1 MNLSAGVPMSVV
13 RVARLLGI
21 AMLFLIC
28 LSCGENY
35 RPVATPVSPNPP
47 NPAFTHFMVVLST
60 NGTTHPGAATTI
72 DVSGDSMSSQ
82 SSTGLSPSYAAYL
95 ATGIYVANRDDD
107 TVSVIDPNAPA
118 TVTTISLAPTVVAIL
133 AASQSGATTTYSYN
147 LVSGSPLEIGTT
159 IVIAGMTFPGDNG
172 SFVISS
178 LGVGTFSVANAAGAS
193 ASGQS
198 GSGTVHAAPDFLAT
212 TQNSAVFVAN
222 AGNNT
227 VSAINLTTNIVTN
240 TINVG
245 TDPVAMAE
253 IPSNTR
259 LYVANAGSGGTG
271 GSLTSINTLDY
282 SVNPPIAGLTWT
294 SPVWVVARSDSQRLF
309 VLDKGAGTV
318 VEINTSGVTD
328 SVVASVPVGVGADY
342 MIYDKTLSR
351 LYVTNPITN
360 TVYVLDASD
369 AVTGTV
375 SQLATIPVAGAASVA
390 ALPDGS
396 RFYVAGAVVNGS
408 KVNSSVTV
416 VDAGS
421 FTIEKTIPVTSV
433 TQTCAA
439 YMNTPY
445 ELSTAASADSTRVYV
460 GNCDAGSTA
469 IIATVANSSPDG
481 GAPADSLVLSLPA
494 PYSAQSPPNGGTPPP
509 QNPVLVISGQ

>member
-1 MNLSAGVPMSVV
+1 MNLSVGVPMTAV
-13 RVARLLGI
+13 RVARLLG
-21 AMLFLIC
+21 MTTLFLIC

-35 RPVATPVSPNPP
+35 RPVATPQSPNPP
-47 NPAFTHFMVVLST
+47 NPAFTHFMVMLST
-60 NGTTHPGAATTI
+60 NGTTHPGASTTI
-72 DVSGDSMSSQ
+72 DVSGDTASSQ
-82 SSTGLSPSYAAYL
+82 SATGLSPTYAAYL
-95 ATGIYVANRDDD
+95 TTGIYVTNRDDD

-118 TVTTISLAPTVVAIL
+118 TVATISLPT
-133 AASQSGATTTYSYN
+133 G
-147 LVSGSPLEIGTT
+147 
-159 IVIAGMTFPGDNG
+159 
-172 SFVISS
+172 
-178 LGVGTFSVANAAGAS
+178 
-193 ASGQS
+193 
-198 GSGTVHAAPDFLAT
+198 AAPDFLAT

-245 TDPVAMAE
+245 TNPVAMAE
-253 IPSNTR
+253 LPSNTR
-259 LYVANAGSGGTG
+259 LYVANAGTGGTG

-282 SVNPPIAGLTWT
+282 SVNPAIVGVTWT
-294 SPVWVVARSDSQRLF
+294 SPAWVVARSDSQRLF

-328 SVVASVPVGVGADY
+328 SVVASILVGAGADY
-342 MIYDKTLSR
+342 MIYDKTRSR
-351 LYVTNPITN
+351 LYVTNPVTN

-369 AVTGTV
+369 TVTGSV
-375 SQLATIPVAGAASVA
+375 SQLATIPVTGAASVA

-396 RFYVAGAVVNGS
+396 RFYVASAVVSGS
-408 KVNSSVTV
+408 NVNSSVTV

-421 FTIEKTIPVTSV
+421 FTVEKTIPITSV
-433 TQTCAA
+433 ALSCAA

-469 IIATVANSSPDG
+469 IIATVANSSPGG
-481 GAPADSLVLSLPA
+481 GASEDSLVLNLPA
-494 PYSAQSPPNGGTPPP
+494 PYSARSPQNGGTPPP

>member
-1 MNLSAGVPMSVV
+1 MTAL
-13 RVARLLGI
+13 RVARLMALI
-21 AMLFLIC
+21 VLFLIC

-72 DVSGDSMSSQ
+72 DVSGDTMSSQ
-82 SSTGLSPSYAAYL
+82 SSTGLSPAYAAYL
-95 ATGIYVANRDDD
+95 NTGIYVANRDDD
-107 TVSVIDPNAPA
+107 TVSVIDPNSPA
-118 TVTTISLAPTVVAIL
+118 TVTTISLPT
-133 AASQSGATTTYSYN
+133 
-147 LVSGSPLEIGTT
+147 GS
-159 IVIAGMTFPGDNG
+159 
-172 SFVISS
+172 
-178 LGVGTFSVANAAGAS
+178 
-193 ASGQS
+193 
-198 GSGTVHAAPDFLAT
+198 APDFLAT
-212 TQNSAVFVAN
+212 TQSSAVFVAN

-282 SVNPPIAGLTWT
+282 SVNPPIAGVTWV
-294 SPVWVVARSDSQRLF
+294 SPAWVVARSDSQRLF

-318 VEINTSGVTD
+318 VEIDTSGVTD
-328 SVVASVPVGVGADY
+328 SVVASIPVGAGADY

-351 LYVTNPITN
+351 LYVTNPIAN

-369 AVTGTV
+369 AVTGSV
-375 SQLATIPVAGAASVA
+375 SQLATIPVTGAASVA

-396 RFYVAGAVVNGS
+396 RFYVASAVVNGS
-408 KVNSSVTV
+408 TVNASVVV

-421 FTIEKTIPVTSV
+421 YTVEKTIPITNV

-445 ELSTAASADSTRVYV
+445 ELSTAASADSTRVYL

-469 IIATVANSSPDG
+469 IIATVANGSPGG
-481 GAPADSLVLSLPA
+481 GAPQDSLVLSLPA

>member
-1 MNLSAGVPMSVV
+1 MNHSVGVPMTAV

-21 AMLFLIC
+21 TILFLIC

-35 RPVATPVSPNPP
+35 RPVATPLSPNPP
-47 NPAFTHFMVVLST
+47 NPAFVHFMVVLST
-60 NGTTHPGAATTI
+60 NGTTHPGAATTL
-72 DVSGDSMSSQ
+72 DVSGDTMSSQ
-82 SSTGLSPSYAAYL
+82 SSTGLSPTYAAYL

-107 TVSVIDPNAPA
+107 TVSVIDPNSPA
-118 TVTTISLAPTVVAIL
+118 TVTTISLPT
-133 AASQSGATTTYSYN
+133 
-147 LVSGSPLEIGTT
+147 GS
-159 IVIAGMTFPGDNG
+159 
-172 SFVISS
+172 
-178 LGVGTFSVANAAGAS
+178 
-193 ASGQS
+193 
-198 GSGTVHAAPDFLAT
+198 APDFLAT

-240 TINVG
+240 TISVG
-245 TDPVAMAE
+245 ADPVAMAE
-253 IPSNTR
+253 LPSNTR
-259 LYVANAGSGGTG
+259 VYVANAGSGGTG

-282 SVNPPIAGLTWT
+282 SLNPPIAGVTWV
-294 SPVWVVARSDSQRLF
+294 SPAWVVARSDSQRLF
-309 VLDKGAGTV
+309 VLDKGAGTI
-318 VEINTSGVTD
+318 VEVDTSGVTD
-328 SVVASVPVGVGADY
+328 SVVASIPVGVGADY

-369 AVTGTV
+369 AVTGSV
-375 SQLATIPVAGAASVA
+375 SQLATIPVTGAASVA

-396 RFYVAGAVVNGS
+396 RFYVAGAVVNGAA
-408 KVNSSVTV
+408 VTSSVVV

-421 FTIEKTIPVTSV
+421 FTVEKTIPITSV
-433 TQTCAA
+433 TQTCAS

-445 ELSTAASADSTRVYV
+445 ELSMAASLDSTRVYV

-469 IIATVANSSPDG
+469 IIATVANSSPGG
-481 GAPADSLVLSLPA
+481 GAPQDSLVLSVPA